1 MLVSS
6 TLLLVAHLLTG
17 GPRVVSMSALPPA
30 TVAVAPVVAGR
41 VVNELGKPLP
51 GVVVAVQGSPL
62 LTSTNSDGDF
72 LLTLNTSKTVLV
84 FKCQGYREQA
94 LPVSVGNALT
104 VKMYSLKTAAPSSL
118 STDATEAAAAAGIA
132 EGAASKPQV
141 LNYSEVLPTYPGG
154 DAAYRAYMRQ
164 NAHFPEEAQAKKA
177 SGTVYVGFVVDEQ
190 GRIVDAEIV
199 RGVGFGFDQEALRL
213 IRLMPWW
220 NPGTVAGKPVRV
232 SRTLGVPFVF
242 RQQE

>member
-1 MLVSS
+1 
-6 TLLLVAHLLTG
+6 LLAG
-17 GPRVVSMSALPPA
+17 GPPVVSAPAAGPAAL
-30 TVAVAPVVAGR
+30 AVAPVVAGR
-41 VVNELGKPLP
+41 VLNELGKPLP
-51 GVVVAVQGSPL
+51 GVVVAVQGSLL

-72 LLTLNTSKTVLV
+72 LLTLNAPKTVLI

-118 STDATEAAAAAGIA
+118 STDAAEAAAATATAAAA
-132 EGAASKPQV
+132 ESAANKPQV
-141 LNYSEVLPTYPGG
+141 LNYSEVLPTFPGG
-154 DAAYRAYMRQ
+154 EVAYRAYMRQ
-164 NAHFPEEAQAKKA
+164 NARFPEEAQLKRA

-220 NPGTVAGKPVRV
+220 EPGKVAGKPVRV

-242 RQQE
+242 RDSQ

>member
-1 MLVSS
+1 MLLST
-6 TLLLVAHLLTG
+6 TLLLVAHALAG
-17 GPRVVSMSALPPA
+17 GPTVVSKPVASASL
-30 TVAVAPVVAGR
+30 AVAPVVAGR
-41 VVNELGKPLP
+41 VLTELGQPLP

-72 LLTLNTSKTVLV
+72 LLTLNSPKTVLI

-118 STDATEAAAAAGIA
+118 SSNATEAAAA

-141 LNYSEVLPTYPGG
+141 LNFSEVLPTFPGG
-154 DAAYRAYMRQ
+154 DVAYRAYMRQ
-164 NAHFPEEAQAKKA
+164 NAHFPEEAQVKRA

-190 GRIVDAEIV
+190 GRILDAEIV

-220 NPGTVAGKPVRV
+220 SPGTVAGKPVRV

-242 RQQE
+242 RESE